1 MDARRKLMLG
11 VGATLG
17 LTALGLYLERQRR
30 WRAVAAERAS
40 RPPERPPGVPIGPF
54 GANSTAEDV
63 TGGIDLA
70 GKTMLVTGATSGLG
84 LETMRVLALRGAH
97 VIGTGRT
104 LERAREAC
112 HSVPG
117 KTTPMALDL
126 TDYPG
131 VVACAGAVRALGVPL
146 DGLICNA
153 GIMALQQLEQVQG
166 IEKQLATNHL
176 GHFLLTTRL
185 LDLIEAAP
193 QGRIVV
199 VSSGVMIWSDPAGIE
214 WDNLSGERNY
224 DPNRAYGQSKL
235 ANALFSLEL
244 ARRLERT
251 RATAN
256 SLHPGYIDTE
266 LFRHYPV
273 SLRGFRGLLSGRPK
287 TTVAQGAATSCYLA
301 TAPALAGVRGQYF
314 TGCNPVVPDP
324 RAEDRAAAARLWEVS
339 TRLLGAYLA

>member
-1 MDARRKLMLG
+1 MVGL
-11 VGATLG
+11 GATLG
-17 LTALGLYLERQRR
+17 LVGLGLYFERQRR
-30 WRAVAAERAS
+30 WRAAETERAN
-40 RPPERPPGVPIGPF
+40 RPPERPAGVPVGPF
-54 GANSTAEDV
+54 NEKSTAEEV
-63 TGGIDLA
+63 THGIDLTD
-70 GKTMLVTGATSGLG
+70 KTILVTGATSGLG

-97 VIGTGRT
+97 VIGTGRS
-104 LERAREAC
+104 LERARAAC
-112 HSVPG
+112 QSVPG
-117 KTTPMALDL
+117 KTTPLALDL
-126 TDYPG
+126 TDFPG
-131 VVACAGAVRALGVPL
+131 VVACAAAVRALGVSL

-153 GIMALQQLEQVQG
+153 GIMALQKLAQVQG
-166 IEKQLATNHL
+166 IEEQFATNHL

-185 LDLIEAAP
+185 LDLIESAP

-244 ARRLERT
+244 ARRLEGT

-256 SLHPGYIDTE
+256 SLHPGYIETQ

-273 SLRGFRGLLSGRPK
+273 SLRGFRGLLSRRPQK
-287 TTVAQGAATSCYLA
+287 TIAQGAATSCYLA
-301 TAPALAGVRGQYF
+301 TAPVLAAVSGRYF
-314 TGCNPVVPDP
+314 TGCNPLVPDA
-324 RAEDRAAAARLWEVS
+324 RAEDRVAAARLWEVS